1 MDSTE
6 KFAGAPFNKEP
17 EPIGP
22 RTYED
27 LNENQKEEIN
37 KLLAQNPRMERAE
50 ALKIV
55 LGSSQEADKEQ

>member
-1 MDSTE
+1 MDDESR
-6 KFAGAPFNKEP
+6 FSGIGYNKEP
-17 EPIGP
+17 EAIGP

-27 LNENQKEEIN
+27 LNENQKEEIH

-55 LGSSQEADKEQ
+55 LGSSEEEK